1 MLNAASVQATASCVD
16 SDAQQCP
23 LWKANGDCTTNSA
36 WMQSNCCK
44 SCSAADSAPTAAA
57 PAAATPA
64 APAAPCVDSDAQ
76 QCPLW
81 KANGDCTT
89 NSAWM
94 QSNCRLSCGVCLP
107 PLPKQFVP
115 CADSDK
121 TQCPLWAQNGDCDK
135 NAEWMKGNCQRSCKV
150 CTLGAK
156 VIYDAQ
162 HPEVAD
168 WDGYLPGETSH
179 GCQKHMPMTG
189 DPTDNCMELCANT
202 PPCKCA
208 APAADTLLLSNIRF
222 PPEAVAVQFVR
233 MPPQLT
239 CVGTFDWTELG
250 RRAQVLLG

>member
-1 MLNAASVQATASCVD
+1 MLDPASAQATAPCVD
-16 SDAQQCP
+16 SDVQQCP

-57 PAAATPA
+57 PAAAAPA
-64 APAAPCVDSDAQ
+64 ASAAPCVDSDAQ

-94 QSNCRLSCGVCLP
+94 QSKCRLSCGVCLP
-107 PLPKQFVP
+107 LPTKQFVP
-115 CADSDK
+115 CVDSDK
-121 TQCPLWAQNGDCDK
+121 TQCPAWAQNGDCEK

-150 CTLGAK
+150 CTMAAK
-156 VIYDAQ
+156 VIYDGK

-168 WDGYLPGETSH
+168 WNGDLPPETSR
-179 GCQKHMPMTG
+179 GCHDRMPMTG
-189 DPTDNCMELCANT
+189 DPTDNCMELCADT
-202 PPCKCA
+202 PQCKCV
-208 APAADTLLLSNIRF
+208 APTVDKLSF
-222 PPEAVAVQFVR
+222 EHSFSEAVAVKFVR

-239 CVGTFDWTELG
+239 CVGAFDRTELG
-250 RRAQVLLG
+250 RSQVLLG